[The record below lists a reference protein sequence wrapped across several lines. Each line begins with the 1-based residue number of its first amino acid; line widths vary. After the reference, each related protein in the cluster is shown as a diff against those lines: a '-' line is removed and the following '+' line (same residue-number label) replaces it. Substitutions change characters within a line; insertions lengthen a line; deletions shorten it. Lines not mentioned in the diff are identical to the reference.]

1 MEKFDVIVIGGGPGG
16 YLCAERASE
25 GGLKTAVIEMR
36 ALGGTCLNEGCV
48 PTKSFLYCAKQYA
61 AAKHGKDY
69 GFSAENVVLDHAQ
82 VVARKDKVVKT
93 LVSGV
98 GFTMKAHGVKVYNA
112 EAKVKG
118 RAADGSF
125 EVFAGEE
132 LIAADRLVIASGSVA
147 AVPPIP
153 GVKEGLASGFVMTNR
168 EILDMKELPDSIVC
182 MGGGVIGLEMACY
195 FATVGVKVTV
205 IEMMPKIAGA
215 TDPEICDLL
224 MKTYKKEGME
234 FKLSAKVLEI
244 GADSVTYEDAE
255 GTHVLKCGKV
265 LLSAG
270 RRANV
275 AGLNLEALNVQ
286 TERGAVITDRHLC
299 TNVAGVYA
307 IGDCN
312 GKLMLAHTAYREA
325 EVAVNH
331 MLGIKDEMRYDAI
344 PSVIYTNP
352 EVASVGE
359 TKESAEKKGMNVKVV
374 KAPMMMSGRY
384 VAETMN
390 GAGFVKMIYDLDRN
404 CLVGVHM
411 VGNYASEIIY
421 GAALM
426 LETQLPLNQ
435 LKKLVFPHPSVCEVI
450 REGLFMI

>member
-1 MEKFDVIVIGGGPGG
+1 MEKFDVIVLGGGPGG
-16 YLCAERASE
+16 YLCAERASQ
-25 GGLKTAVIEMR
+25 GGLKAAVIEKRWM
-36 ALGGTCLNEGCV
+36 GGTCLNEGCV
-48 PTKSFLYCAKQYA
+48 PTKSLLYCAKQYS

-69 GFSAENVVLDHAQ
+69 GFTASDVRFDHAA
-82 VVARKDKVVKT
+82 VVERKDKVVKT

-98 GFTMKAHGVKVYNA
+98 SATMKSHGVKVYMA
-112 EAKVKG
+112 EAKVEG
-118 RAADGSF
+118 RNSDGTF
-125 EVFAGEE
+125 GVWAGDE
-132 LIAADRLVIASGSVA
+132 LLSCDRLVIATGSVA

-153 GVKEGLASGFVMTNR
+153 GVKEGLASGFVVTNR
-168 EILDMKELPDSIVC
+168 EVLDLKELPKTIVC

-195 FATVGVKVTV
+195 FATVGVKVIV
-205 IEMMPKIAGA
+205 VEMMPKIAGP
-215 TDPEICDLL
+215 TDQEICDTL

-234 FKLSAKVLEI
+234 FKLSAKVLEV
-244 GADSVTYEDAE
+244 GADSVTYEDAD
-255 GTHVLKCGKV
+255 GKHTIQCDKV
-265 LLSAG
+265 LLSTG

-275 AGLNLEALNVQ
+275 QGLNLEALNVQ
-286 TERGAVITDRHLC
+286 TERGAVITDRHMC
-299 TNVAGVYA
+299 TNVSGVYA
-307 IGDCN
+307 VGDCN

-331 MLGIKDEMRYDAI
+331 MLGIKDEMRYEAI

-359 TKESAEKKGMNVKVV
+359 TEASAKQKGLNVKVV
-374 KAPMMMSGRY
+374 KTPMMVSGRY
-384 VAETMN
+384 VAETLR
-390 GAGFVKMIYDLDRN
+390 GDGFCKLVYDLDRN
-404 CLVGVHM
+404 RLIGVQM

-426 LETQLPLNQ
+426 LETELPLSQ

>member
-1 MEKFDVIVIGGGPGG
+1 MAKYDVIVLGGGPGG
-16 YLCAERASE
+16 YLCAERAAQ
-25 GGLKTAVIEMR
+25 GGLKAAVIEKRWM
-36 ALGGTCLNEGCV
+36 GGTCLNEGCV
-48 PTKSFLYCAKQYA
+48 PTKSLLYCAKQYSS
-61 AAKHGKDY
+61 AKHGADY
-69 GFSAENVVLDHAQ
+69 GVFTNDVRFDHAK
-82 VVARKDKVVKT
+82 VVERKDKVVKT

-98 GFTMKAHGVKVYNA
+98 SATMKSHGIQVYMA

-118 RAADGSF
+118 RSANGF
-125 EVFAGEE
+125 EVYAGDE
-132 LIAADRLVIASGSVA
+132 LLTCDRLVIATGSVA

-153 GVKEGLASGFVMTNR
+153 GLKEGLEAGFVATNR
-168 EILDMKELPDSIVC
+168 EILDMKELPKSIVC

-205 IEMMPKIAGA
+205 VEMMPKIAGP
-215 TDPEICDLL
+215 TDQEICDSL
-224 MKTYKKEGME
+224 MKTYQKEGME
-234 FKLSAKVLEI
+234 FKLSAKVLEV
-244 GADSVTYEDAE
+244 GKDSVTYEDAQ
-255 GTHVLKCGKV
+255 GVHTLPCDKV

-275 AGLNLEALNVQ
+275 QGLNLEVLGVQ
-286 TERGAVITDRHLC
+286 TERGAVVTDRHMC

-307 IGDCN
+307 VGDCN

-331 MLGIKDEMRYDAI
+331 MLGIKDEMRYEAI

-352 EVASVGE
+352 EVAAVGE

-374 KAPMMMSGRY
+374 KTPMMVSGRY
-384 VAETMN
+384 VAENMC
-390 GAGFVKMIYDLDRN
+390 GDGFCKLVYDLDRN
-404 CLVGVHM
+404 CLVGVQM
-411 VGNYASEIIY
+411 IGSYASEIIY

-426 LETQLPLNQ
+426 LETELPLSQ